1 MKKLLLVTYHFP
13 PDAEVGGVRP
23 YQLAR
28 HLPGLGYDT
37 HVLTVEPAFA
47 ESPDPGYLP
56 TGIPPDRIVRT
67 RVETTLRDR
76 VLRAWRVKSAILADD
91 DPVRQDRGLPA
102 PAMSRAGRS
111 RGPVRSWV
119 LEWLAFPCLRYG
131 WRGPALRAGDRLLAT
146 QRFDAILST
155 SPPRVAHMV
164 ASRLSRRHGIP
175 WIMDLRDPWYDAESA
190 VRAVAGVRPRL
201 YGLLFARHA
210 RQAALLVANTE
221 RHRRHLEEGQGIDAR
236 RTACVPN
243 GLHLTSASQSGNDA
257 PATSFSIGHFGQM
270 PGRRSAAAFLEG
282 LKRWL
287 DGQPGVAERVTARFV
302 GSGFEEARRAAESL
316 SLGNVSFEPRVA
328 RVEVSGLM
336 VDQYVLLVLAN
347 DQPLQVP
354 GKAYEYLAASRRI
367 LACTERDSATADLLS
382 CAPGCAIAED
392 PEGVASA
399 LERWWSEYSGGASAR
414 VERSALLDA
423 MTYRRRAEQFAAL
436 LDEINPRP
444 QRP

>member
-1 MKKLLLVTYHFP
+1 VKKLLLVTYHFP

-37 HVLTVEPAFA
+37 HVLTVDPAFA
-47 ESPDPGYLP
+47 ESPDPDYRPDGVPL
-56 TGIPPDRIVRT
+56 DRIVRT
-67 RVETTLRDR
+67 GVETTLRDR
-76 VLRAWRVKSAILADD
+76 VLRAWRVKSSVLLADD
-91 DPVRQDRGLPA
+91 PAREDGGLPT
-102 PAMSRAGRS
+102 PVQPRAGRP
-111 RGPVRSWV
+111 RGRLRSWT

-131 WRGPALRAGDRLLAT
+131 WHEPALRAGDQLLAT

-164 ASRLSRRHGIP
+164 ASRLSRGHGIP

-190 VRAVAGVRPRL
+190 PRAVAGVRPRL

-221 RHRRHLEEGQGIDAR
+221 RHRRHLEESLGIDAR

-243 GLHLTSASQSGNDA
+243 GLDPASASQPGSETR
-257 PATSFSIGHFGQM
+257 ATSFSIGHFGQM
-270 PGRRSAAAFLEG
+270 PGRRSAASFLEG

-287 DGQPGVAERVTARFV
+287 DRRPVAAGRVTARFV
-302 GSGFEEARRAAESL
+302 GSGFDEARRMSDSL
-316 SLGNVSFEPRVA
+316 RLGNVSFEPRVA
-328 RVEVSGLM
+328 RAEVSGLM
-336 VDQYVLLVLAN
+336 ADQYVLLVLAN

-354 GKAYEYLAASRRI
+354 GKAYEYLAALRRI
-367 LACTERDSATADLLS
+367 LACTERDSATADVLS
-382 CAPGCAIAED
+382 SAPGCAIAED

-399 LERWWSEYSGGASAR
+399 LERWWSEHSGGAGAR
-414 VERSALLDA
+414 VERSALLA
-423 MTYRRRAEQFAAL
+423 SMTHLRRAEQFAEL
-436 LDEINPRP
+436 LGEVTGR
-444 QRP
+444 